1 MNTPVDTG
9 WVKEDFKLSSLKQ
22 RVDSDHANLGT
33 IEKECIYKAEG
44 IIEKRQWAQLCKML
58 WSLGFLLYSQ

>member
-1 MNTPVDTG
+1 MNIPVDMG

-33 IEKECIYKAEG
+33 IEKECIFA
-44 IIEKRQWAQLCKML
+44 RQRGL
-58 WSLGFLLYSQ
+58 